1 MGAAVSAMMNNLD
14 CDHGPVS
21 NRATGLLVGYKTVT
35 PGIST
40 LLPSLPF

>member
-1 MGAAVSAMMNNLD
+1 MGAAASATMNNLD
-14 CDHGPVS
+14 CDHKPVS
-21 NRATGLLVGYKTVT
+21 NRATRSLVGYKTVT